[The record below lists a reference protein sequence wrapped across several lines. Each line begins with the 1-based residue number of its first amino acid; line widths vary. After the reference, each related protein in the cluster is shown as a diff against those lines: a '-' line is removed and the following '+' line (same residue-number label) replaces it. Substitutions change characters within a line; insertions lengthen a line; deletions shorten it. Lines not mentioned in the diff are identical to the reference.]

1 MPCYMQTVDA
11 GSLEKLKNLMNDC
24 ACPIAYIL
32 SELNYTE
39 IQILERTVK
48 KIVCACPV

>member
-11 GSLEKLKNLMNDC
+11 GSLVKLKNLMNDC